1 MNNDGQATLTATL
14 TERAAVAELCN
25 ITKTYTVAGGRE
37 LKVLDQIDL
46 AVHEGELLALLG
58 QSGSGKSTLLRCL
71 TGLALPTSGR
81 VLAYGKP
88 LEGINPF
95 ASIVFQTFALYP
107 WLTVEQNV
115 GVGLMSKVLTRAEKE
130 EAVEK
135 AIDLIGL
142 DNYHDAYPREIS
154 GGMRQRVGIARAL
167 VAEPKILCLDEAF
180 SALDV
185 LTAENLRNEVT
196 TLWQRQATTLRS
208 IFMVTHNIE
217 EAVEMA
223 TRICVLF
230 PHPGRLGLVMENQ
243 LAYPRNPNDPEF
255 QRLVKVI
262 HETITLQ
269 ALPDIPPEPAPV
281 SGRPI
286 SRARARME
294 SIPTVSVGRII
305 GLLSILQ
312 DHPDLDNIYDLANEI
327 GADFGEIISLVKAAE
342 ILEFVNTP
350 KDEVQ
355 FTELGKKFVAA
366 DSDTRAKIFAEQV
379 KKLRLF
385 HIILGYL
392 EVQEE
397 IDRDT
402 VMKDI
407 ATALPY
413 ENSEKILE
421 TMIAWGRYAGLMD
434 YDTNTEMLMRPES
447 EEDEKEQE
455 QERKKRGDG

>member
-1 MNNDGQATLTATL
+1 MSTELTVPPHVAPTD
-14 TERAAVAELCN
+14 APAIAELCN
-25 ITKTYTVAGGRE
+25 ITKSFAVGRGRE

-58 QSGSGKSTLLRCL
+58 QSGSGKLKLLRCL
-71 TGLALPTSGR
+71 TGLAAPTRRR
-81 VLAYGKP
+81 VMAYDKV
-88 LEGINPF
+88 LEGINPY

-115 GVGLMSKVLTRAEKE
+115 AVGLMSKLLTRAEKE
-130 EAVEK
+130 AAVEK

-142 DNYHDAYPREIS
+142 NNYHDAYPREIS

-185 LTAENLRNEVT
+185 LTAENLRNEVM
-196 TLWQRQATTLRS
+196 TLWKEQATTLKS

-230 PHPGRLGLVMENQ
+230 PHPGRLGLVMENN

-262 HETITLQ
+262 HETITMQ
-269 ALPDIPPEPAPV
+269 ALPDHPPEPAPI

-286 SRARARME
+286 SRARTRLE
-294 SIPTVSVGRII
+294 SIPTVPVGRIL
-305 GLLSILQ
+305 GVMSIVR
-312 DHPDLDNIYDLANEI
+312 DPPALDNVYDIANEI
-327 GADFGEIISLVKAAE
+327 GKDYGETISLVKAAE
-342 ILEFVNTP
+342 ILELVDTP
-350 KDEVQ
+350 KDEVR
-355 FTELGKKFVAA
+355 FTELGRKFIAA
-366 DSDTRAKIFAEQV
+366 DNDTRKEIFAEQV

-392 EVQEE
+392 EIQEE
-397 IDRDT
+397 IDAET

-407 ATALPY
+407 STALPY
-413 ENSEKILE
+413 ENAENVLQ

-434 YDTNTEMLMRPES
+434 YDANTEMLSRPEK
-447 EEDEKEQE
+447 EEEEEKKEE
-455 QERKKRGDG
+455 AGVS

>member
-1 MNNDGQATLTATL
+1 MTTALKPSPSETPV
-14 TERAAVAELCN
+14 RRPVIAELCN
-25 ITKTYTVAGGRE
+25 ITKSYEVAGGRE

-46 AVHEGELLALLG
+46 AIHEGELLALLG

-71 TGLALPTSGR
+71 TGLTAPTSGR
-81 VLAYGKP
+81 VMAYDRV
-88 LEGINPF
+88 LTGINPH

-115 GVGLMSKVLTRAEKE
+115 AVGLMSKLVSRAEKE
-130 EAVEK
+130 AAVEK

-142 DNYHDAYPREIS
+142 NNYHDAYPREIS

-185 LTAENLRNEVT
+185 LTAENLRNEVI
-196 TLWQRQATTLRS
+196 TLWQEQEATSLKS

-230 PHPGRLGLVMENQ
+230 PHPGRLGLVMENN

-255 QRLVKVI
+255 ERLVNVI
-262 HETITLQ
+262 HETITMQ
-269 ALPDIPPEPAPV
+269 ALPDHPPEPGPV

-286 SRARARME
+286 SRARSRME
-294 SIPTVSVGRII
+294 SIPTVPVGRVL
-305 GLLSILQ
+305 GLLSILR
-312 DHPDLDNIYDLANEI
+312 DDPELDNIYDIANEI
-327 GADFGEIISLVKAAE
+327 GKDFGETISLVKAAE

-350 KDEVQ
+350 KDEVR
-355 FTELGKKFVAA
+355 FTELGKKFVDA
-366 DSDTRAKIFAEQV
+366 DPDTQKQIFAEQV
-379 KKLRLF
+379 RKLRLF
-385 HIILGYL
+385 HIILAYL

-397 IDRDT
+397 IDRET

-407 ATALPY
+407 STALPY
-413 ENSEKILE
+413 ENPEKILE
-421 TMIAWGRYAGLMD
+421 TMVAWGRYAGLMD
-434 YDTNTEMLMRPES
+434 YDTNTEMVTRPE
-447 EEDEKEQE
+447 EEEKEE
-455 QERKKRGDG
+455 EEREKEAVS

>member
-1 MNNDGQATLTATL
+1 MTTAFKTPGTPSLAQAQ
-14 TERAAVAELCN
+14 VIAELCN
-25 ITKTYTVAGGRE
+25 VSKSFSVAGGRE

-71 TGLALPTSGR
+71 TGLAIPTSGR
-81 VLAYGKP
+81 VMTYGKI
-88 LEGINPF
+88 LEGINPH

-107 WLTVEQNV
+107 WLTVQQNIA
-115 GVGLMSKVLTRAEKE
+115 VGLMAKIMTRQEKE
-130 EAVEK
+130 AAVEK

-142 DNYHDAYPREIS
+142 NNYHDAYPREIS

-185 LTAENLRNEVT
+185 LTAENLRKEMIS
-196 TLWQRQATTLRS
+196 LWQTQATSLKS

-230 PHPGRLGLVMENQ
+230 PHPGRLGLILENH
-243 LAYPRNPNDPEF
+243 LPYPRNPNDPEF
-255 QRLVKVI
+255 QRLVTVI
-262 HETITLQ
+262 HDSITML
-269 ALPDIPPEPAPV
+269 ALPDHPPEPAPV
-281 SGRPI
+281 PGRPI
-286 SRARARME
+286 SRARSRME
-294 SIPTVSVGRII
+294 SIPTVPVGQIL
-305 GLLSILQ
+305 GLLSIINDDPELN
-312 DHPDLDNIYDLANEI
+312 NIYDLSNEI
-327 GADFGEIISLVKAAE
+327 GKDFGDTISLVKAAE
-342 ILEFVNTP
+342 ILELVSTP
-350 KDEVQ
+350 KDEVLL
-355 FTELGKKFVAA
+355 TDLGQRFITA
-366 DSDTRAKIFAEQV
+366 DSDERKEIFAEQV
-379 KKLRLF
+379 QKLRLF

-397 IDRDT
+397 IDEET

-407 ATALPY
+407 ASALPY
-413 ENSEKILE
+413 ENPERILK

-434 YDTNTEMLMRPES
+434 YDANTKMVTRPEK
-447 EEDEKEQE
+447 EEKEE
-455 QERKKRGDG
+455 GVGV

>member
-1 MNNDGQATLTATL
+1 MINEPTMV
-14 TERAAVAELCN
+14 RAAVQQSAIAELCN
-25 ITKTYTVAGGRE
+25 ITKTFTVAGGRE

-46 AVHEGELLALLG
+46 ALHEAELLALLG

-71 TGLALPTSGR
+71 TGLTQPTSGR

-115 GVGLMSKVLTRAEKE
+115 SVGLMSKLMTRAEKE
-130 EAVEK
+130 AAVDK

-142 DNYHDAYPREIS
+142 NNYHDAYPREIS

-185 LTAENLRNEVT
+185 LTAENLRNEVV
-196 TLWQRQATTLRS
+196 TLWQEQATTLKS

-230 PHPGRLGLVMENQ
+230 PHPGRLGLVMENK
-243 LAYPRNPNDPEF
+243 LGYPRNPNDPEF

-262 HETITLQ
+262 HETITMQ
-269 ALPDIPPEPAPV
+269 ALPDIPPEPVPV

-286 SRARARME
+286 SRARTRME

-312 DHPDLDNIYDLANEI
+312 DHPDLDNIYDIANEI
-327 GADFGEIISLVKAAE
+327 GTDFGETISLVKGAE

-355 FTELGKKFVAA
+355 FTELGKKFIAA
-366 DSDTRAKIFAEQV
+366 DNDTRPVIFAEQV

-392 EVQEE
+392 EIQSEV
-397 IDRDT
+397 DRET
-402 VMKDI
+402 VLKDI

-413 ENSEKILE
+413 ENPEKILE

-434 YDTNTEMLMRPES
+434 YDTNTEMLMRPETEIAK
-447 EEDEKEQE
+447 EEAEEKKKQDETPS
-455 QERKKRGDG
+455 

>member
-1 MNNDGQATLTATL
+1 MTGTLTG
-14 TERAAVAELCN
+14 RAAVAELCN
-25 ITKTYTVAGGRE
+25 ITKTYTLPGGRE

-46 AVHEGELLALLG
+46 AIHEGELLALLG

-88 LEGINPF
+88 LEGINPN

-115 GVGLMSKVLTRAEKE
+115 AVGLMSKILTRAEKE
-130 EAVEK
+130 DAVDK

-142 DNYHDAYPREIS
+142 NNYHDAYPREIS

-196 TLWQRQATTLRS
+196 TLWQHQATTLKS

-269 ALPDIPPEPAPV
+269 ALPDVPPEPAPV

-286 SRARARME
+286 SRARTRLE

-327 GADFGEIISLVKAAE
+327 GTDFGETISLVKAAE

-355 FTELGKKFVAA
+355 FTDLGRKFVAA

-413 ENSEKILE
+413 ENPEKILE

-455 QERKKRGDG
+455 LEKTKSGEGS

>member
-1 MNNDGQATLTATL
+1 MSTELTVPPHVAPTD
-14 TERAAVAELCN
+14 APAIAELCN
-25 ITKTYTVAGGRE
+25 ITKSFAVGRGRE

-46 AVHEGELLALLG
+46 AIHEGELLALLG

-71 TGLALPTSGR
+71 TGLTKPTSGR
-81 VLAYGKP
+81 VLCYGRS
-88 LEGINPF
+88 LEGINPN

-115 GVGLMSKVLTRAEKE
+115 EVGLMAKRLTRTEKAE
-130 EAVEK
+130 AIEK

-142 DNYHDAYPREIS
+142 NNYHSAFPREIS

-167 VAEPKILCLDEAF
+167 VSQPKILCLDEAF

-185 LTAENLRNEVT
+185 LTAENLRKEVVG
-196 TLWQRQATTLRS
+196 LWKGEGTGLKS

-230 PHPGRLGLVMENQ
+230 PHPGRLGIV
-243 LAYPRNPNDPEF
+243 LANNLPYPRNPSHPEF
-255 QRLVKVI
+255 QRLMKVI

-269 ALPDIPPEPAPV
+269 ALPDLPPEPPPAA
-281 SGRPI
+281 GRPI

-294 SIPTVSVGRII
+294 SIPTVGVSQIL
-305 GLLSILQ
+305 GLLSILHDQ
-312 DHPDLDNIYDLANEI
+312 PDLNNVYDISDEI
-327 GADFGEIISLVKAAE
+327 GKEFGETIAIVKAAE

-355 FTELGKKFVAA
+355 FTELGRRFFL
-366 DSDTRAKIFAEQV
+366 SDRATRKQIFAEQV
-379 KKLRLF
+379 RKLRLF
-385 HIILGYL
+385 HIILAYL
-392 EVQEE
+392 ETQEE
-397 IDRDT
+397 VSAET
-402 VMKDI
+402 VTHDI

-413 ENSEKILE
+413 ENPEKILQ

-434 YDTNTEMLMRPES
+434 YNTNTDMVTLPEAEE
-447 EEDEKEQE
+447 EEDEEKAGAE
-455 QERKKRGDG
+455 K

>member
-1 MNNDGQATLTATL
+1 MSTELTAPPKAV
-14 TERAAVAELCN
+14 RAESPAIAELRGVS
-25 ITKTYTVAGGRE
+25 KTFNVGHGRE

-46 AVHEGELLALLG
+46 SIHEEELLALLG

-71 TGLALPTSGR
+71 TGLTKPTSGR
-81 VLAYGKP
+81 VLSYGKP
-88 LEGINPF
+88 LEGINPH

-115 GVGLMSKVLTRAEKE
+115 EVGLMAKRMTRDEKA

-142 DNYHDAYPREIS
+142 NNYHSAFPREIS

-167 VAEPKILCLDEAF
+167 VSQPKILCLDEAF

-185 LTAENLRNEVT
+185 LTAENLRKEVVG
-196 TLWQRQATTLRS
+196 LWKGEGTELKS

-230 PHPGRLGLVMENQ
+230 PHPGRLGIVLENN
-243 LAYPRNPNDPEF
+243 LPYPRNSNHPEF
-255 QRLVKVI
+255 QRLMRVI
-262 HETITLQ
+262 HETITMQ
-269 ALPDIPPEPAPV
+269 ALPDLPPEPPPAA
-281 SGRPI
+281 GRPI

-294 SIPTVSVGRII
+294 SIPTVGVSQIL
-305 GLLSILQ
+305 GLLSILHDQ
-312 DHPDLDNIYDLANEI
+312 PDLNNVYDISDEI
-327 GADFGEIISLVKAAE
+327 GKEFGETIAIVKAAE

-350 KDEVQ
+350 KDEVE
-355 FTELGKKFVAA
+355 FTELGRRFFQ
-366 DSDTRAKIFAEQV
+366 SDRATRKEIFAEQV
-379 KKLRLF
+379 RKLRLF
-385 HIILGYL
+385 HIILAYL
-392 EVQEE
+392 ETQEE
-397 IDRDT
+397 VSAET
-402 VMKDI
+402 VTHDI

-413 ENSEKILE
+413 ENPEKILQ

-434 YDTNTEMLMRPES
+434 YNANTDMVTLP
-447 EEDEKEQE
+447 EDEDEEEEEEEKADAG
-455 QERKKRGDG
+455 KH

>member
-1 MNNDGQATLTATL
+1 MATALKPSS
-14 TERAAVAELCN
+14 TEIIVQRPVIAELCN
-25 ITKTYTVAGGRE
+25 ITKTFSVAGGRE

-46 AVHEGELLALLG
+46 AIHEGELLALLG

-71 TGLALPTSGR
+71 TGLTVPTSGR
-81 VLAYGKP
+81 VMSYDKVLD
-88 LEGINPF
+88 GINPH
-95 ASIVFQTFALYP
+95 AAIVFQTFALYP

-115 GVGLMSKVLTRAEKE
+115 AVGLMSKPLTKAEKE
-130 EAVEK
+130 AAVEK

-142 DNYHDAYPREIS
+142 NNYHDAYPREIS

-167 VAEPKILCLDEAF
+167 VSEPKILCLDEAF

-185 LTAENLRNEVT
+185 LTAENLRNEVV
-196 TLWQRQATTLRS
+196 TLWKEEEATSLKS

-230 PHPGRLGLVMENQ
+230 PHPGRLGLVMENN
-243 LAYPRNPNDPEF
+243 LAYPRNPHDPEF
-255 QRLVKVI
+255 ERLVNVI
-262 HETITLQ
+262 HETITMQ
-269 ALPDIPPEPAPV
+269 ALPDHPPEPAPI

-286 SRARARME
+286 SRARARLE
-294 SIPTVSVGRII
+294 SIPTVPVSRIL

-312 DHPDLDNIYDLANEI
+312 DHPELDNIYDIANEI
-327 GADFGEIISLVKAAE
+327 GKDFGETISLVKAAE
-342 ILEFVNTP
+342 ILEFVDTP
-350 KDEVQ
+350 KDEVR
-355 FTELGKKFVAA
+355 FTELGKKFIDA
-366 DSDTRAKIFAEQV
+366 DSETRTQIFAEQV

-397 IDRDT
+397 IDRET

-407 ATALPY
+407 STALPY
-413 ENSEKILE
+413 ENPEKIFE

-434 YDTNTEMLMRPES
+434 YDANTEMLCRPEK
-447 EEDEKEQE
+447 EEEEKEKE
-455 QERKKRGDG
+455 AEVSG

>member
-1 MNNDGQATLTATL
+1 M
-14 TERAAVAELCN
+14 AELCN
-25 ITKTYTVAGGRE
+25 ITKTFSVAGGRE

-46 AVHEGELLALLG
+46 AIHEGELLALLG

-71 TGLALPTSGR
+71 TGLTTPTTGR
-81 VLAYGKP
+81 VIAYEKV
-88 LEGINPF
+88 LNGINPD
-95 ASIVFQTFALYP
+95 AAIVFQTFALYP
-107 WLTVEQNV
+107 WLTVEENV
-115 GVGLMSKVLTRAEKE
+115 GVGLMSKQVRTRAEKE
-130 EAVEK
+130 AAVDK

-142 DNYHDAYPREIS
+142 NNYHDAYPREIS

-185 LTAENLRNEVT
+185 LTAENLRNEVV
-196 TLWQRQATTLRS
+196 TLWKEQATSLKS

-230 PHPGRLGLVMENQ
+230 PHPGRLGLVMENN
-243 LAYPRNPNDPEF
+243 LAYPRNPHDAEF
-255 QRLVKVI
+255 EQLVNVI
-262 HETITLQ
+262 HETIRMQ
-269 ALPDIPPEPAPV
+269 ALPDLPPEPAPV

-294 SIPTVSVGRII
+294 SIPTVPVGRVL

-312 DHPDLDNIYDLANEI
+312 DHPELDNIYDIANEI
-327 GADFGEIISLVKAAE
+327 GKEYSETISLLKAAE
-342 ILEFVNTP
+342 ILEFVDTP
-350 KDEVQ
+350 KDEVR
-355 FTELGKKFVAA
+355 FTELGMKFINA
-366 DSDTRAKIFAEQV
+366 DSDTRKQIFAEQV
-379 KKLRLF
+379 RKLRLF
-385 HIILGYL
+385 HIILAYL

-397 IDRDT
+397 IDRET

-413 ENSEKILE
+413 ENPEKILE
-421 TMIAWGRYAGLMD
+421 TMIAWGRYAGLID
-434 YDTNTEMLMRPES
+434 YDTNTEMVIRPEK
-447 EEDEKEQE
+447 EEEEAKEE
-455 QERKKRGDG
+455 TEVRG